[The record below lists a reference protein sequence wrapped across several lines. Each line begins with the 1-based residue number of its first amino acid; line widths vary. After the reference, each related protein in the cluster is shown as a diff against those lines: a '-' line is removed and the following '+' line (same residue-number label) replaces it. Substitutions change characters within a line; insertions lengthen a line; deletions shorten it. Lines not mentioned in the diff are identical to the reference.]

1 MSETI
6 SQNTNASAEIVD
18 PGPFNEFIVKN
29 EFPSYT
35 EAVEAHAK
43 AVEEYQIALSAIGE
57 IINLQDN

>member
-6 SQNTNASAEIVD
+6 SQNTNANAEIVD

-35 EAVEAHAK
+35 EAVE
-43 AVEEYQIALSAIGE
+43 EYQIALSAIGE
-57 IINLQDN
+57 VINLQDN